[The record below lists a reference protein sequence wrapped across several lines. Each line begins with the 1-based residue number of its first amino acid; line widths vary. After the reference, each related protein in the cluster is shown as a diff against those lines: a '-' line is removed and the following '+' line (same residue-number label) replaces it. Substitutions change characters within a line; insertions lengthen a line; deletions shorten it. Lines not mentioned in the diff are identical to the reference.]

1 MSGRT
6 ARRGLVDALTGLAFV
21 IALFAVLGYTYGAPS
36 TAPTLR
42 LAGSRRPA
50 GPLRTGQPQRNHR
63 RATAQP
69 AVATGTLNAGGE
81 ERR

>member
-36 TAPTLR
+36 
-42 LAGSRRPA
+42 
-50 GPLRTGQPQRNHR
+50 QHR
-63 RATAQP
+63 RYGWQALAARPDRFGLVSLNGTI
-69 AVATGTLNAGGE
+69 VAPRPNRPWRPG
-81 ERR
+81 R